1 MLAVH
6 SPAILTAEDATVLQF
21 LLEDPT
27 LLDKGKSIIRRR
39 LSGARVVTSGTIPGD
54 VVTINS
60 RITYQCG
67 SDAPVTALLVDIVRP
82 LGSFQGIIPL
92 RSVIGLSVLGLQEG
106 ARAIIEADTKS
117 PVTLALKRVHHQPQR
132 ELQAIFGSAA
142 STASWTN
149 GAACRSPVRPD
160 GDSKFSIRGEAER

>member
-6 SPAILTAEDATVLQF
+6 SLAILTAEDATVLQF

-54 VVTINS
+54 VITINS

-82 LGSFQGIIPL
+82 LGSL
-92 RSVIGLSVLGLQEG
+92 
-106 ARAIIEADTKS
+106 
-117 PVTLALKRVHHQPQR
+117 
-132 ELQAIFGSAA
+132 
-142 STASWTN
+142 
-149 GAACRSPVRPD
+149 
-160 GDSKFSIRGEAER
+160 